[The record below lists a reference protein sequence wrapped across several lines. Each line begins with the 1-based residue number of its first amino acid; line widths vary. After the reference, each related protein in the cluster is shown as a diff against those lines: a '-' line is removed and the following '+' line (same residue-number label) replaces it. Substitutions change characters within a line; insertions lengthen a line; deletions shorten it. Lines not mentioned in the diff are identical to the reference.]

1 MEESTQALLERELG
15 KAEVLARFQHALDQT
30 YRRLREAALADW
42 ERLIG
47 ADPADA
53 CVMVRIQDDR
63 STTTRGS
70 GFLKSRRQVSKP
82 EGKGSV
88 PRFAH

>member
-1 MEESTQALLERELG
+1 MEESTQALLERELA
-15 KAEVLARFQHALDQT
+15 KAEILVRFQHALDQT
-30 YRRLREAALADW
+30 YRRVRDAARADW

-53 CVMVRIQDDR
+53 CVTVRIQDDR
-63 STTTRGS
+63 STATRGS
-70 GFLKSRRQVSKP
+70 DFLKSRRQVSKP
-82 EGKGSV
+82 DSKGSV